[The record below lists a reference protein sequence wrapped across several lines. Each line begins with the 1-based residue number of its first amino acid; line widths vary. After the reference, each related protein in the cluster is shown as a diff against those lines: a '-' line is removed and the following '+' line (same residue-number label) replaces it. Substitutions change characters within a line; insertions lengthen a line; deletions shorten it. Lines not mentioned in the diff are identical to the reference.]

1 VDEDSDTEKP
11 EIALE
16 IATAVR
22 ELGNKL
28 FKEGKTEEA
37 LKKYEK
43 SLRYLDVH
51 PVLPEDSPAEL
62 KTAFDALLA
71 PLLLNSALAAIKVQP
86 KFTSNSV
93 IAVTNTT
100 RALNK
105 LQLSDVDKAKALYRR
120 ALAHLAMDQE
130 DKAEVDLSAAA
141 QLAPNDANI
150 ANELKGIRQAKKD
163 LKEKEKKAYKK
174 FFA

>member
-1 VDEDSDTEKP
+1 M
-11 EIALE
+11 ANFLE
-16 IATAVR
+16 
-22 ELGNKL
+22 
-28 FKEGKTEEA
+28 
-37 LKKYEK
+37 

-100 RALNK
+100 RALNN
-105 LQLSDVDKAKALYRR
+105 LQLSDVDKGTCFVSTLCCFCNFMSFPAKALYRR
-120 ALAHLAMDQE
+120 ALAHLAMGQE

-150 ANELKGIRQAKKD
+150 ANELKRIRQAKKD